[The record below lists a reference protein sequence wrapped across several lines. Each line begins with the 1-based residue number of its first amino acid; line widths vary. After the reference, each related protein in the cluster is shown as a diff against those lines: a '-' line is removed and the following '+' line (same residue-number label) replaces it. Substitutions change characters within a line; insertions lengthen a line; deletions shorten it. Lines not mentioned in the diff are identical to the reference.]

1 MKLFFQFLIFLLVL
15 FFYLHI
21 YYHLKTSNDLELY
34 TIEEPSKDKLE
45 EVCNLR
51 QPVLFDFDNEL
62 LLKECNLTNLVD
74 NYGAFDI
81 KMREPGVVD
90 DNSEMYLPF
99 ILNESI
105 QLFQKK
111 DGKYITE
118 NNSDFL
124 QETGV
129 VKKFQYND
137 AFLRPPLVSN
147 CLYDFQSGTIN
158 AETPL
163 RYNLNFRNF
172 YFVTSG
178 KITVKLIP
186 PKSHKYLYIQK
197 DYDNFEFRSLIN
209 PWNVQ
214 SQYKNDFG
222 KVKVLDIEIEK
233 GQMLVIP
240 PYWLYSIKYNKLSS
254 ICVFKYRT
262 FMNNV
267 AILPHLCLYLLQNQN
282 IKRNMVNVVK
292 NNNEKVGEDETKK
305 ATNVERHSNEINK
318 GESISN
324 TSNVITSNSTFNPP
338 PIPVAANNTQ
348 QL

>member
-51 QPVLFDFDNEL
+51 QPVLFNFDNEL

-74 NYGAFDI
+74 NYGAFDV
-81 KMREPGVVD
+81 KMREPGVID

-118 NNSDFL
+118 NNGDFL

-147 CLYDFQSGTIN
+147 CLYDFQSGAIN

-163 RYNLNFRNF
+163 RYNMNFRNF
-172 YFVTSG
+172 YYVTSG

-222 KVKVLDIEIEK
+222 KVKVLDIEIDK

-282 IKRNMVNVVK
+282 IKRNMVSVVK
-292 NNNEKVGEDETKK
+292 SNNEVEDTKN
-305 ATNVERHSNEINK
+305 NVENKNHPGNKITPSSNEIIK
-318 GESISN
+318 GESTVTPS
-324 TSNVITSNSTFNPP
+324 TATFNPP

-348 QL
+348 L

>member
-1 MKLFFQFLIFLLVL
+1 M
-15 FFYLHI
+15 
-21 YYHLKTSNDLELY
+21 KTSNDLELY

-51 QPVLFDFDNEL
+51 QPVLFNFDNEL

-74 NYGAFDI
+74 NYGAFDV
-81 KMREPGVVD
+81 KMREPGVID

-222 KVKVLDIEIEK
+222 KVKVLDIEIDK

-267 AILPHLCLYLLQNQN
+267 AILPHLGLYLLQNQN

-292 NNNEKVGEDETKK
+292 SNNEVEDTKN
-305 ATNVERHSNEINK
+305 NVENKNHPGNKITPSSNEIIK
-318 GESISN
+318 AESTVT
-324 TSNVITSNSTFNPP
+324 TSTSTLNHS

>member
-1 MKLFFQFLIFLLVL
+1 
-15 FFYLHI
+15 
-21 YYHLKTSNDLELY
+21 LKTSNDLELY

-51 QPVLFDFDNEL
+51 QPVLFNFDNEL

-74 NYGAFDI
+74 NYGAFDV
-81 KMREPGVVD
+81 KMREPGVID

-163 RYNLNFRNF
+163 RYNMNFRNF

-222 KVKVLDIEIEK
+222 KVKVLDIEINK

-292 NNNEKVGEDETKK
+292 NNNEVEDTKN
-305 ATNVERHSNEINK
+305 NVENKNHPGNKITPSSNEIIK
-318 GESISN
+318 GES
-324 TSNVITSNSTFNPP
+324 TVTTATFNPP

-348 QL
+348 L

>member
-1 MKLFFQFLIFLLVL
+1 M
-15 FFYLHI
+15 
-21 YYHLKTSNDLELY
+21 KTSNDLELY

-51 QPVLFDFDNEL
+51 QPVLFNFDNEL

-74 NYGAFDI
+74 NYGAFDV
-81 KMREPGVVD
+81 KMREPGVID

-163 RYNLNFRNF
+163 RYNMNFRNF

-222 KVKVLDIEIEK
+222 KVKVLDIEIDK

-292 NNNEKVGEDETKK
+292 SNNDVEDTKN
-305 ATNVERHSNEINK
+305 NVENKNHPGNKITPSSNEIIK
-318 GESISN
+318 GESTVTPS
-324 TSNVITSNSTFNPP
+324 TATFNPP

-348 QL
+348 L

>member
-1 MKLFFQFLIFLLVL
+1 M
-15 FFYLHI
+15 
-21 YYHLKTSNDLELY
+21 KTSNDLELY

-51 QPVLFDFDNEL
+51 QPVLFNFDNEL

-74 NYGAFDI
+74 NYGAFDV
-81 KMREPGVVD
+81 KMREPGVID

-118 NNSDFL
+118 NNGDFL

-163 RYNLNFRNF
+163 RYNMNFRNF

-209 PWNVQ
+209 PWNIQ

-222 KVKVLDIEIEK
+222 KVKVLDIEIDK
-233 GQMLVIP
+233 GHMLVIP

-292 NNNEKVGEDETKK
+292 SNNEVEDTKN
-305 ATNVERHSNEINK
+305 NVENKNHPGNKITPSSNEIIK
-318 GESISN
+318 GES
-324 TSNVITSNSTFNPP
+324 TVTHPTATFNPP

-348 QL
+348 L

>member
-1 MKLFFQFLIFLLVL
+1 MILFFQILIFLLVL

-21 YYHLKTSNDLELY
+21 YYNLKTSDDLELY
-34 TIEEPSKDKLE
+34 TIEKPSKDKLE
-45 EVCNLR
+45 EICNLR
-51 QPVLFDFDNEL
+51 QPVLFDFENDL
-62 LLKECNLTNLVD
+62 LLNECNLTNLTD

-81 KMREPGVVD
+81 KMRKPGVID
-90 DNSEMYLPF
+90 DSSEMYLPF

-105 QLFQKK
+105 SLFQKT

-124 QETGV
+124 QESGV
-129 VKKFQYND
+129 IKKYRHND
-137 AFLRPPLVSN
+137 AFLRPPLISN
-147 CLYDFQSGTIN
+147 CIYDFQSGSIN

-172 YFVTSG
+172 YYLTSG
-178 KITVKLIP
+178 EITVKLIP
-186 PKSHKYLYIQK
+186 PQSKKYLYIQK

-222 KVKVLDIEIEK
+222 KVKVLDIKMTK

-240 PYWLYSIKYNKLSS
+240 PYWLFSIRYNKLSS

-262 FMNNV
+262 IMNNI
-267 AILPHLCLYLLQNQN
+267 AILPQLFLYLLQNQN
-282 IKRNMVNVVK
+282 IKRNIVNVIDNTENITNKVI
-292 NNNEKVGEDETKK
+292 EKERDLNKKESNPIGEIPSTIHNGD
-305 ATNVERHSNEINK
+305 
-318 GESISN
+318 GEKDAN
-324 TSNVITSNSTFNPP
+324 QNSL
-338 PIPVAANNTQ
+338 AR
-348 QL
+348 